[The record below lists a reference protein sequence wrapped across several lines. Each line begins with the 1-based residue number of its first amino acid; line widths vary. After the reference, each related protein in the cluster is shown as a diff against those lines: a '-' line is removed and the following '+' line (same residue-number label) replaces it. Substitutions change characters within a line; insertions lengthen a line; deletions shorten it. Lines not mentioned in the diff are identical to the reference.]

1 FRHQR
6 FRDLVFGPAAE
17 QARGRLPSSNRTRKR
32 STSEY
37 FKPIRKLTRHGLKTL
52 CFEATSTPSTRR
64 LNAADSAPRG
74 ILIKPPKFGGGLVT
88 VPRPIVKCPRAGRGS
103 AGGLAAGPVHKQRP
117 FLSGSRGL
125 AVGCFDYVLVGS

>member
-1 FRHQR
+1 MPEPALLLQLGDHAVHLPNRQASLRPPIFRHQR

-32 STSEY
+32 STSES

-74 ILIKPPKFGGGLVT
+74 ILIKPPKFGGQMG
-88 VPRPIVKCPRAGRGS
+88 
-103 AGGLAAGPVHKQRP
+103 
-117 FLSGSRGL
+117 
-125 AVGCFDYVLVGS
+125 